1 MPDGYSCENFQHK
14 YNNFS
19 WEGCYKSPFVKH
31 EAKKKKKRR
40 KKRINENEEVAV
52 MFVIRADLGYLANF

>member
-31 EAKKKKKRR
+31 EAKKKIIRR
-40 KKRINENEEVAV
+40 KKRINENEVAV